1 MTREIEFYY
10 DFISP
15 YSYLAHKKMIEI
27 EKSKKI
33 NFLYKPI
40 FLGGLHNL
48 HKITAPAFIKS
59 KNKYLIK
66 DCELIAKKFKIE
78 FKFNTKFPINSL
90 NLMRGVLTIEGHKKK
105 KIYK

>member
-33 NFLYKPI
+33 NF
-40 FLGGLHNL
+40 
-48 HKITAPAFIKS
+48 FI
-59 KNKYLIK
+59 
-66 DCELIAKKFKIE
+66 
-78 FKFNTKFPINSL
+78 
-90 NLMRGVLTIEGHKKK
+90 
-105 KIYK
+105 